1 MDLKDFSVGQTAY
14 CTDNHYR
21 NALWEGKTTKESN
34 LTEVVVVK
42 VGYRYI
48 TVQRG
53 AYEQKF
59 EPLRGKSDGFL
70 RSLDGFSY
78 LYPSKESFR
87 EQMELN
93 NMQKWFI
100 DATDWTKREQ
110 YTLQQLKAVKE
121 ILDPD

>member
-14 CTDNHYR
+14 CTNNYR
-21 NALWEGKTTKESN
+21 GTPTEERDLR
-34 LTEVVVVK
+34 EVVVVK

-48 TVQRG
+48 TVRLG
-53 AYEQKF
+53 AYEQKY
-59 EPLRGKSDGFL
+59 EPMKGKSDGFL
-70 RSLDGFSY
+70 RSLDGSGY

-87 EQMELN
+87 EQLELN
-93 NMQKWFI
+93 NMRKWFI
-100 DATDWTKREQ
+100 DATDWAKREQ